1 MTGRVLKGLLVV
13 TGLLVGLALAV
24 LGEGRMRH
32 LRALAGDAL
41 PPWSR
46 ALSPDAGFRAGQ
58 LADVTGLLPFGGP
71 VDLRWQFAGIDL
83 SGATYKVELAD
94 AAGAVDLEARVKVPF
109 GAGWQALEF
118 SRTEG
123 MIDLALAY
131 AAPRGLPLTGR
142 LLVVDGSGVLDGTA
156 KQFRSLA
163 LTGSLAEGRFDGF
176 DLGRVRLALRNDA
189 AGEWLGDVTADGGV
203 LSLTARGRGRF
214 DQSLFALEGEI
225 AENPDMPEG
234 WRRYLNQSLPKTG
247 TGWSLPPEMDL
258 DTPDFRVFGEH

>member
-41 PPWSR
+41 PVWSNG
-46 ALSPDAGFRAGQ
+46 LSSDAGLGAGR

-71 VDLRWQFAGIDL
+71 VDLYWQFEEIDL
-83 SGATYKVELAD
+83 SGAIYKVVLAD
-94 AAGAVDLEARVKVPF
+94 PAGAVDLQARLRIPF

-118 SRTEG
+118 SRGEG
-123 MIDLALAY
+123 VIDLAPAY

-142 LLVVDGSGVLDGTA
+142 LLVVDGAGVLDGSK
-156 KQFRSLA
+156 KQLRALR

-176 DLGRVRLALRNDA
+176 DLGRVRLALRDDA
-189 AGEWLGDVTADGGV
+189 AEEWLGDVTADGGV
-203 LSLTARGRGRF
+203 LDLSAGVRGRF
-214 DQSLFALEGEI
+214 DQTVFALEGEI
-225 AENPDMPEG
+225 GENPDMPEG
-234 WRRYLNQSLPKTG
+234 WRRALNQSLPKTE

-258 DTPDFRVFGEH
+258 AAPDF